1 MKYSERVSQ
10 IAPSVT
16 LAITAKAGRL
26 KQEGHDIISF
36 GAGEPD
42 FNTPEHIL
50 EAAVR
55 AMYEGKTK
63 YTPASGIT
71 ELKQAIIQKFK
82 EDNGLEYKL
91 SQIIVSTGAKQSLA
105 NTLMAILNEG
115 DEVLM
120 AVPYWVSYPD
130 LVRLAGGVPVLCKGA
145 PVNNYKLTSQI
156 LEKYITGKTKAMI
169 INSPNNPSGT
179 VYSRS
184 ELEELAQ
191 TAKQHDLLIISD
203 EIYEKLIYDGTPHE
217 SIAAVSQDA
226 YERTVV
232 VNGVSKAYAM
242 TGWRIGYLAGPEP
255 LVKMMSSLQSHTTSN
270 PCSISQ
276 YASLEAIAGD
286 QSFVREMKKEFES
299 RRDLTVELISQ
310 IPDVSCIRPEGA
322 FYVMMDIH
330 SLLGRRHKG
339 SQINT
344 ALEFSDRLLSEK
356 LTAVVPGEG
365 FGIEGFIRL
374 SYATS
379 KENIQNGMQRIREFI
394 EEFDKE

>member
-1 MKYSERVSQ
+1 MRYSQRVSQ

-36 GAGEPD
+36 GVGEPD

-50 EAAVR
+50 QAAVK
-55 AMYEGKTK
+55 AMYDGKTK
-63 YTPASGIT
+63 YTPASGIA
-71 ELKQAIIQKFK
+71 ELKQAIIKKFK
-82 EDNGLEYKL
+82 EDNGLTYGM

-105 NTLMAILNEG
+105 NTMMALLNEG

-130 LVRLAGGVPVLCKGA
+130 LVRLAGGVPILCEGSA
-145 PVNNYKLTSQI
+145 QNSYKLTPEI
-156 LEKYITGKTKAMI
+156 LERHVTDKSRAVI

-179 VYSRS
+179 VYTRP
-184 ELEELAQ
+184 ELEALAE
-191 TAKQHDLLIISD
+191 TAKAHDLLIISD
-203 EIYEKLIYDGTPHE
+203 EIYEKLIYDGTAHE
-217 SIAAVSQDA
+217 SIASVSQDA

-276 YASLEAIAGD
+276 YASLEAISGD
-286 QSFVREMKKEFES
+286 QSFVKEMKKEFES
-299 RRDLTVELISQ
+299 RRDLTMELISQ
-310 IPDVSCIRPEGA
+310 IPEVGCIRPQGA
-322 FYVMMDIH
+322 FYVMMDVKA
-330 SLLGRRHKG
+330 LLGRTHKG
-339 SQINT
+339 VKIST

-379 KENIQNGMQRIREFI
+379 KENIRTGLERIRAFV